1 MTQPDPKYV
10 SASRPVNRR
19 TAKPEAKAE
28 PVSQV
33 VQERL
38 ASKWMHQRNKSR
50 FGLPLTEQ
58 LQRAARPARA
68 SAMSPLFI
76 TGGMVSTVAAV
87 GLLLAAIQHSVLL
100 AGAGTLALAVGAA
113 LMWVARRSNV
123 LSGQPATE
131 IALFDEA
138 SLLAFDRALDSMAA
152 DAPDAP
158 DAVVTELTGLK
169 HQLARIA
176 QLAAQAP
183 VDEHFTMD
191 DRLYLTELLRRYLP
205 DSLEAYLMVPKAQ
218 RATELLEQGETA
230 VSLLLGQLRLLCKEL
245 DKREKK
251 LTKSKAENLLRQQ
264 RFLESKSS
272 R

>member
-19 TAKPEAKAE
+19 TAKPEPKAE

-100 AGAGTLALAVGAA
+100 AGAGTLALGAGGA
-113 LMWVARRSNV
+113 LMWVARRSNA
-123 LSGQPATE
+123 LSEQLVTE
-131 IALFDEA
+131 TALFDAA

-152 DAPDAP
+152 DAP

-176 QLAAQAP
+176 QLAAHAP

-218 RATELLEQGETA
+218 RPTELLEQGETA
-230 VSLLLGQLRLLCKEL
+230 VSLLLGQFRLLCKEL

>member
-10 SASRPVNRR
+10 SSSRPMNRR
-19 TAKPEAKAE
+19 TAKPELKAE
-28 PVSQV
+28 RVSQV

-38 ASKWMHQRNKSR
+38 ATKWTHQRNKSR

-58 LQRAARPARA
+58 LQRAARPAQA

-76 TGGMVSTVAAV
+76 TGGIVSTVAAV
-87 GLLLAAIQHSVLL
+87 GLLLAAIQHSLLL
-100 AGAGTLALAVGAA
+100 AGAGTLAMGAGAA
-113 LMWVARRSNV
+113 LMFVTRRSNT
-123 LSGQPATE
+123 LCEQAALET
-131 IALFDEA
+131 ALFDEA

-152 DAPDAP
+152 DAPDA
-158 DAVVTELTGLK
+158 VVTELTGLK
-169 HQLARIA
+169 QQLARIA
-176 QLAAQAP
+176 QLAAHAP

-191 DRLYLTELLRRYLP
+191 DRLYLTEMLRRYLP
-205 DSLEAYLMVPKAQ
+205 DSLQAYLMVPKAQ
-218 RATELLEQGETA
+218 RSAEVFEQGETA
-230 VSLLLGQLRLLCKEL
+230 VSLLLGQLRLLGKEL
-245 DKREKK
+245 DKRETR